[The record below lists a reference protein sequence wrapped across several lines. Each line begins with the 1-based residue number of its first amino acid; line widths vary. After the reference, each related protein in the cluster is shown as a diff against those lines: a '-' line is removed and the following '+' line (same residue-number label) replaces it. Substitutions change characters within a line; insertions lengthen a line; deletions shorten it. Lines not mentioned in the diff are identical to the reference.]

1 MGYVLPLIYIVGSL
15 VIGIVMYK
23 SNKTELVYP
32 FYLSLFFDLVY
43 IALSA
48 DSDNGFHPNSPWH
61 LVFFFLF
68 VIPIIAMYVHEKNK
82 AIKYAMLDKELAEK
96 QSKMVGGTML
106 DRFFVECVLADSNDL
121 TKPKNKQRAQLLAD
135 KFNLKYP
142 NGIEELYQQALNE
155 HKVITHNLFLK
166 CLENKKIE
174 EQKEFE
180 QLNKYS
186 DLIGKDKRIAML
198 KDRASEL
205 RKQKNEYK
213 QYSELLVRSSQ
224 QEEKDWALLG
234 GIADGIA
241 GPGAGVATAVDI
253 QLKNNQIRAENK
265 KRLQSLTPA
274 LMTLGNLEFNN
285 KKNADDIMKEIESFK
300 LKLVSDEPAAELM
313 KKISFSNTDVSVS
326 ETGAAIVSTS
336 ASLSS
341 NFRIF
346 DDVPAI
352 VDGTIFAKIYDGA
365 KLRGTAQLVL
375 PLYGLG
381 ENIPLKGICIDCC
394 CSPDKTYKVQFI
406 AKNLWAME
414 K

>member
-142 NGIEELYQQALNE
+142 NGIEELY
-155 HKVITHNLFLK
+155 
-166 CLENKKIE
+166 
-174 EQKEFE
+174 
-180 QLNKYS
+180 
-186 DLIGKDKRIAML
+186 
-198 KDRASEL
+198 
-205 RKQKNEYK
+205 
-213 QYSELLVRSSQ
+213 
-224 QEEKDWALLG
+224 
-234 GIADGIA
+234 
-241 GPGAGVATAVDI
+241 
-253 QLKNNQIRAENK
+253 
-265 KRLQSLTPA
+265 
-274 LMTLGNLEFNN
+274 
-285 KKNADDIMKEIESFK
+285 
-300 LKLVSDEPAAELM
+300 
-313 KKISFSNTDVSVS
+313 
-326 ETGAAIVSTS
+326 
-336 ASLSS
+336 
-341 NFRIF
+341 
-346 DDVPAI
+346 
-352 VDGTIFAKIYDGA
+352 
-365 KLRGTAQLVL
+365 
-375 PLYGLG
+375 
-381 ENIPLKGICIDCC
+381 
-394 CSPDKTYKVQFI
+394 
-406 AKNLWAME
+406 
-414 K
+414 